1 MGGMDDRQTG
11 HAMSIDDAYVVERR
25 LAHGVNG
32 ATELVT
38 LDGMG
43 PFVRKR
49 MPSAEAHRMVW
60 AALSECSCPYLP
72 RVQATYEMPDE
83 FVAVYD
89 YVPGETLG
97 RVVEQRSHLT
107 LAEVAPVMVNLC
119 DAAAV
124 LHAHGV
130 VHADIAPANVV
141 LAKDGAHLIDFGIAR
156 MTFEK
161 PARDEKAWGTR
172 GFAAPEQH
180 GFAAI
185 DTRSDIYALGRL
197 AGFLLTGTHLAEK
210 TYEAELRCSGLVP
223 EAVCRVLGRACAFEP
238 SARYQTVE
246 EFAGAF
252 AAAAADG
259 GETGSRA
266 AKTPAP
272 AGNAPDAGTLPRGSK
287 ATGPSSGDDAP
298 VESAD
303 VSTASKPA
311 LHAERER
318 AQQEAGRLAALHVT
332 SRTRRAIVAMVA
344 VLAFA
349 AGATGIWLAVTHASD
364 RDDQA
369 PQSASNDALDDSS
382 SNRGTSS
389 GLLSGAGDGFLDQEP
404 NAGLIDQAVED
415 LAITESSWYVSS
427 SGYVYYVVAI
437 KNTGDSVLALFPKV
451 TITGRDAGG
460 TVVFSDEQVLNE
472 LYPGETRYWGSIA
485 GNGTEEPATVEFALG
500 RPGDWEVEAAHGEP
514 TRFSVSDIATS
525 RDEFGSL
532 HVTGEITLD
541 ALGDEFAQSQIQL
554 VAIGRDAQ
562 GKLAF
567 GFEGYATLP
576 AEGDTVPFEFE
587 SMDTKL
593 PSYETVDVY
602 AYVW

>member
-49 MPSAEAHRMVW
+49 MPSAAAHRMVW
-60 AALSECSCPYLP
+60 AALSECSSPYLP
-72 RVQATYEMPDE
+72 RIQATYEMPDE

-97 RVVEQRSHLT
+97 HVVEQCSHLT
-107 LAEVAPVMVNLC
+107 LVEVAPMMANLC
-119 DAAAV
+119 DAV
-124 LHAHGV
+124 DELHAHGV
-130 VHADIAPANVV
+130 VHADIAPANAV
-141 LAKDGAHLIDFGIAR
+141 LAKNGTHLIDFGIAR

-197 AGFLLTGTHLAEK
+197 AGFLLTGAHLAEK
-210 TYEAELRCSGLVP
+210 TYEAELRCAGLVP

-238 SARYQTVE
+238 SARYQTVK
-246 EFAGAF
+246 EFAEAF
-252 AAAAADG
+252 AAAAVGDG
-259 GETGSRA
+259 ESICKAAEEPASGS
-266 AKTPAP
+266 AP
-272 AGNAPDAGTLPRGSK
+272 AAGPLSEGAASAGASSEASSA
-287 ATGPSSGDDAP
+287 ATSADMPAAA
-298 VESAD
+298 ESAWCVGD
-303 VSTASKPA
+303 GRARQKRGRPAVPHAS
-311 LHAERER
+311 
-318 AQQEAGRLAALHVT
+318 
-332 SRTRRAIVAMVA
+332 SRTRHAIMVMIA
-344 VLAFA
+344 VLVFA
-349 AGATGIWLAVTHASD
+349 AGATGIWLAITHVLG
-364 RDDQA
+364 RDGQA
-369 PQSASNDALDDSS
+369 PQSASSGAPGDSS
-382 SNRGTSS
+382 ANWDISS
-389 GLLSGAGDGFLDQEP
+389 GLSSGVAGGPLDQES

-415 LAITESSWYVSS
+415 LKITESCWYVDS
-427 SGYVYYVVAI
+427 SGYVSYAVAI
-437 KNTGDSVLALFPKV
+437 KNTGDSVLALFPTV
-451 TITGRDAGG
+451 TITGRTADGS
-460 TVVFSDEQVLNE
+460 VLFSDSQVLNE

-485 GNGTEEPATVEFALG
+485 GNGSEEPAAVEFSLS
-500 RPGDWEVEAAHGEP
+500 RPGGWQVEAVHGEP
-514 TRFSVSDIATS
+514 TRFSVSDVTTF

-532 HVTGEITLD
+532 HVTGEVTLD
-541 ALGDEFAQSQIQL
+541 ALGDEFTQSQIQL

-562 GKLAF
+562 GELAF
-567 GFEGYATLP
+567 GFEGYADLP
-576 AEGDTVPFEFE
+576 AEGDAVSFELE
-587 SMDTKL
+587 SMGSGL